1 MIASYRVGLR
11 SDVSVANHAEA
22 LRVRLVRSNLAYAR
36 RMAKRIAVLAK
47 ARYGT
52 TRDMAV
58 LRSMA
63 KLYQVKAEAVEFTV
77 KLACELM

>member
-1 MIASYRVGLR
+1 MIASYRAGLR

-47 ARYGT
+47 AR
-52 TRDMAV
+52 DMAV